1 MIGNPVSMPRV
12 VRLVEAYE
20 KAGRSPGV
28 FVIQVSEQEIMDCQ
42 LTANRNGHIACT
54 QGGEC
59 LAGLLRAR
67 KEGIVRANEVAVL
80 DATAH
85 ALKFVGFQES
95 YFADNL
101 DPSYEVV
108 PKPEL
113 RNFPT
118 FIEAPGVEGLPA
130 PGKSL
135 SNEEFKI
142 FVEETAREVARQLGL
157 EVKEE

>member
-1 MIGNPVSMPRV
+1 
-12 VRLVEAYE
+12 
-20 KAGRSPGV
+20 
-28 FVIQVSEQEIMDCQ
+28 
-42 LTANRNGHIACT
+42 
-54 QGGEC
+54 

-95 YFADNL
+95 YFADDL

-118 FIEAPGVEGLPA
+118 FIEAPGVKRLPA